1 MEIDINLL
9 TKSNEL
15 ELIKPRLPETIEAKK
30 IYQYFKIQYF
40 RDHQVYFIENIEAKQ
55 LVYTLIYYFQNKD
68 NFFNSNLL
76 YPIFGT
82 NFSLQKGLI
91 IIGGYGTGKSTILKT
106 FQNLI
111 NSVFKSQITLKFN
124 AVIDVVQEFE
134 TTIQEDMS
142 AFNEKYNNGY
152 RIFDDLKS
160 EKEAFRFGKK
170 DIFKEILFKRC
181 ENKKIASII
190 TANYQEENPNN
201 MELAIEEFYR
211 YEGRVY
217 DRIMGSFN
225 FIQLQDKSYRK

>member
-1 MEIDINLL
+1 MENNKSLL
-9 TKSNEL
+9 TKSNETK
-15 ELIKPRLPETIEAKK
+15 LIKPKLPEAFEAKK

-40 RDHQVYFIENIEAKQ
+40 RDHQVSFIENIEAKE

-68 NFFNSNLL
+68 NFFKSKLL
-76 YPIFGT
+76 YPINGAD
-82 NFSLQKGLI
+82 FSLHKGLL

-134 TTIQEDMS
+134 TTIQEDIA

-160 EKEAFRFGKK
+160 EKEASRFGKN

-181 ENKKIASII
+181 ENKRIATII
-190 TANYQEENPNN
+190 TANYQEENPND
-201 MELAIEEFYR
+201 MKASIEEFYR
-211 YEGRVY
+211 YKGRVY
-217 DRIMGSFN
+217 DRLFGDFN

>member
-1 MEIDINLL
+1 MEIDINLF

-15 ELIKPRLPETIEAKK
+15 ELIKPRLPETTEAKK

-40 RDHQVYFIENIEAKQ
+40 RDHQVPFIENIEAKQ

-76 YPIFGT
+76 YPIIGT

-91 IIGGYGTGKSTILKT
+91 IIDGYGTGKSTILKT

-134 TTIQEDMS
+134 TTIQEDIA
-142 AFNEKYNNGY
+142 AFNQKYNNGY

-201 MELAIEEFYR
+201 MKLAIEEFYR